1 MRSPLH
7 ASPPPAGRVTTAGAA
22 TVAGGATTAPSAS
35 CCHYGYVVAGVAT
48 LAKVMT
54 GPGQSPCIGVVID
67 DLIDALCLSRTTIS
81 TCYLAATCLSA
92 ACLPAMGRLIDRAGP
107 RKMVFLIALG
117 LGTACGLLAS
127 ARSTATLLPAF
138 FLLRFFGQG
147 SMGLVAQTEI
157 NLWWVRRRGVL
168 MSYGRAVMSLAI
180 MSLFPVLMRGLADR
194 YGWRAMYWQLGAAEV
209 LLMAPLGLAFFRDA
223 PEKYGM
229 RPDAAAAP
237 PAQLVA
243 AKPAAATVAGGAVI
257 DGAPASDAVPASDA
271 APASDA
277 VLEVNWT
284 KSEATRTRA
293 FWAIALGVATRSLV
307 GTALWFH
314 LHAVLLD
321 GGLSSESQQAGMYA
335 VLAVTSVLSTLAS
348 GCFIDRGMR
357 PARLLG
363 YSLLMTA
370 LSMLLMTR
378 ASRLSLLAVGA
389 MQGLSQG
396 LASTISAVT
405 YANYFGRA
413 ELGAI
418 SGLANSLSVLGSALG
433 PLPFGMVKDATGSF
447 DRAFLA
453 ATALS
458 LAAALGTFAFGAQ
471 PLKCGATSALPPAAT
486 TPAPTSP
493 RTSEP
498 TVELRVAVAEQPIR
512 GQI

>member
-1 MRSPLH
+1 
-7 ASPPPAGRVTTAGAA
+7 
-22 TVAGGATTAPSAS
+22 
-35 CCHYGYVVAGVAT
+35 
-48 LAKVMT
+48 MT

-67 DLIDALCLSRTTIS
+67 ELIDALRLSRTTVS

-117 LGTACGLLAS
+117 LGAACGLLAS

-180 MSLFPVLMRGLADR
+180 MSLFPVLMRALADR

-209 LLMAPLGLAFFRDA
+209 LLMAPLGLVFFRDA

-229 RPDAAAAP
+229 RPDAAAAAP
-237 PAQLVA
+237 PAQLA
-243 AKPAAATVAGGAVI
+243 AEPAAATVAGGAVI
-257 DGAPASDAVPASDA
+257 DGAPASGVVA
-271 APASDA
+271 ASDA

-284 KSEATRTRA
+284 KSEAIRTRA

-314 LHAVLLD
+314 LHAVLVD

-363 YSLLMTA
+363 HSLLMTA

-458 LAAALGTFAFGAQ
+458 LVAALGTFAFGAQ
-471 PLKCGATSALPPAAT
+471 PLKCGATSALPPAAI
-486 TPAPTSP
+486 TPAPASP
-493 RTSEP
+493 QTSEP